1 MAVAFVFEASGVDA
15 AAYDATMKGIGR
27 EAVEADV
34 PDGILSH
41 LSGPTANG
49 WFVVDVWESEAQ
61 AGAFYGS
68 ESFQSAVQANLPV
81 LEPRVVPLHRLE
93 VYKTLRSIT

>member
-27 EAVEADV
+27 EALDADA

-68 ESFQSAVQANLPV
+68 ETFQSAVQANLPA